1 MANNTDQSYTDEKR
15 RKRWRGND
23 EIADQ
28 IKRMGDYLIIC
39 GYDESHAKQYGRVAY
54 TISRFPESVIQLYQ
68 EGRLNKIPGVG
79 PTIAGIIGEFIKTGT
94 CAKMEQWV
102 HRVPKTVLELTEIP
116 GLGAKTIRVLSRKYK
131 IRSLRDLKNALDEDK
146 LHGIKGIG
154 KKTLDT
160 MRHYVT
166 EHAPRD

>member
-1 MANNTDQSYTDEKR
+1 MATNRDQSYSDEKG

-54 TISRFPESVIQLYQ
+54 TISRYPESVVQLHQ
-68 EGRLNKIPGVG
+68 ERRLNKIPGVG
-79 PTIAGIIGEFIKTGT
+79 TTIAGIVGEFLKTGT

-102 HRVPKTVLELTEIP
+102 HRVPKSVLELTAIP
-116 GLGAKTIRVLSRKYK
+116 GLGAKTIRILNGKYR
-131 IRSLRDLKNALDEDK
+131 IRSLGDLKKALDEDK
-146 LHGIKGIG
+146 LQDIKGIG

-160 MRHYVT
+160 MRRYVS
-166 EHAPRD
+166 EHA